1 MTQIKQTVSPI
12 SDEQIKARAQQR
24 AQEAARAEL
33 ERERQQALQL
43 MQQQQ
48 RAEANAQ
55 NELQQAARSA
65 FDAME
70 ESYRRRDSMA
80 AQLAPMLKELAA
92 FTIDLELRRRK
103 TIEDMGR
110 AGVNMDRLSHAVAHH
125 RMPFVSKLP
134 DVDRDAA
141 AWAATF
147 VSGVV
152 SGLIAW
158 GNDAGGRVTSIIG
171 PSNNQTVGHPLV

>member
-1 MTQIKQTVSPI
+1 MTQKQTISPI
-12 SDEQIKARAQQR
+12 SDEQIKARAQ
-24 AQEAARAEL
+24 ANAEVIARREL
-33 ERERQQALQL
+33 EAERQQAIALV
-43 MQQQQ
+43 QQQQ
-48 RAEANAQ
+48 AQ
-55 NELQQAARSA
+55 EQAAQEQLQAAALAA
-65 FDAME
+65 FDSME
-70 ESYRRRDSMA
+70 IEYARRDELA

-103 TIEDMGR
+103 TIEDMGQ
-110 AGVNMDRLSHAVAHH
+110 AGVNMDRLSNAVAHH

-158 GNDAGGRVTSIIG
+158 GDDDQGRVTSIIG
-171 PSNNQTVGHPLV
+171 PSNHQTVGRPLG